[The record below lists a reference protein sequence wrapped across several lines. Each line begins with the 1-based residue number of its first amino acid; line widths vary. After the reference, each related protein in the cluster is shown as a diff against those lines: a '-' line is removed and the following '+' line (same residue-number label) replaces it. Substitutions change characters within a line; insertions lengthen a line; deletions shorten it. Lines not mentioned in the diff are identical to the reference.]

1 MDKLLT
7 VVVPVYKVE
16 KYINKC
22 LDSLIVPDELMD
34 QLEVIVVND
43 GTPDQS
49 AEMARVY
56 EKKYPGTFRV
66 IDKENGGHGSAFN
79 VGLKETKG
87 KFVRFLDSDD
97 WFDTSNLVNLIKCLY
112 DCDADIIFG
121 DVNRFYAANNS
132 NIKSAFPQL
141 PVGELL
147 NADSF
152 DWNLLGGGEGKAS
165 FHYATYKTMMLQPHF
180 PLFLE
185 KQSYDDAIL
194 FVAPIIFSKRL
205 IYYPGVIYNYLIGRE
220 GQSISK
226 GTMITKYRDMELVI
240 KSQINLV
247 KESMDVSYNKQLRLS
262 SIISTMIM
270 KHWERLSFLPYRK
283 SKEEIKKWDEY
294 LQTEHINYKKSK
306 KMLLYKYV
314 PFCFYWP
321 ICKIVH

>member
-34 QLEVIVVND
+34 LLEVIIVND
-43 GTPDQS
+43 GTPDRS
-49 AEMARVY
+49 AEMAREY
-56 EKKYPGTFRV
+56 EKKYPQTFRV

-97 WFDTSNLVNLIKCLY
+97 WFDTSNLINLIKCLN

-121 DVNRFYAANNS
+121 DVNRFYSDINS
-132 NIKSAFPQL
+132 NIKSSFPQL
-141 PVGELL
+141 PIGELL
-147 NADSF
+147 NADLF

-165 FHYATYKTMMLQPHF
+165 FHYATYKTIMLQPHC

-194 FVAPIIFSKRL
+194 FVAPIIYSKSL

-220 GQSISK
+220 GQSMSK
-226 GTMITKYRDMELVI
+226 GTMLTKYRDMELVI
-240 KSQINLV
+240 KSQIKLV
-247 KESMDVSYNKQLRLS
+247 KESIGVSNNKQLHLS
-262 SIISTMIM
+262 YIISTMIK
-270 KHWERLSFLPYRK
+270 KHWERLSFLPYRQ
-283 SKEEIKKWDEY
+283 SWEEIQKWEKY
-294 LQTEHINYKKSK
+294 LQTEQINYTKSK

-314 PFCFYWP
+314 PFCFYWL
-321 ICKIVH
+321 ICRIDI